1 MSDMQQVQENQIQI
15 HDYFGIPFVIINLKD
30 LVDDSEIQKIIN
42 LQNDKDNFL
51 TNEQN
56 FTYKNTYLLTEFL
69 TKEST
74 FTKAV
79 QSKIDFFIKEVWGQ
93 TDANIEITQSWL
105 NINPPGGGH
114 HKHVHPNSIISSTVY
129 LQTNDKCG
137 NFCIERPVNYWP
149 NIRHNSAPDKLNK
162 FTYQYYYFNPKFMD
176 MFIFPSTLTHWV
188 NRNESE
194 ETRLSLSLNTF
205 YRDMT
210 VRVDSSGQYSL
221 TDLKV

>member
-1 MSDMQQVQENQIQI
+1 MSEMQIQE
-15 HDYFGIPFVIINLKD
+15 YFPIPFIVTNIKD
-30 LVDDSEIQKIIN
+30 LVEEAEIQKIID
-42 LQNDKDNFL
+42 LQHDKDNFL
-51 TNEQN
+51 NNEQN

-69 TKEST
+69 TEDST
-74 FTKAV
+74 FTMAV
-79 QSKIDFFIKEVWGQ
+79 QSKIDFFIKEIWGQ

-105 NINPPGGGH
+105 NINPPNGGH

-137 NFCIERPVNYWP
+137 NFCIERPRDYWP
-149 NIRHNSAPDKLNK
+149 NIRHHTDGKKHNK
-162 FTYQYYYFNPKFMD
+162 FTYEYFFFNPKFMD

-194 ETRLSLSLNTF
+194 ENRLSVSLNTF
-205 YRDMT
+205 YRNMT
-210 VRVDSSGQYSL
+210 MRVNPNDHYSL